1 AGRLTRLFDYT
12 FTSDGAYYLVCPL
25 DALERPLVRLFRD
38 WLIAEVAS
46 TETFSSTPPN

>member
-1 AGRLTRLFDYT
+1 
-12 FTSDGAYYLVCPL
+12 L

-38 WLIAEVAS
+38 WLIVEVAS